1 MVTKNKTLLLVEDDF
16 SLAILESKM
25 LKDYGYKVEHVL
37 SGEEAIEVMN
47 QIPEIDLILMDI
59 NLGNGLDGTET
70 AERILSDHSVP
81 IVFLSSHIEK
91 ELIEKTEKITSYGY
105 VLKSSHITVL
115 DASIKMAFKLFN
127 AHKKIVESENKFKD
141 IFENTLDCIFILE
154 VSEDLRYKVIALNP
168 AELLQ
173 LKKLPIFNNRI
184 NHLNNNLE
192 TFENTDLEEFISSE
206 IYSTLKINYDRCVSE
221 GKIISYE
228 EKLSNEK
235 FYTQLIPVKDT
246 KGKIH
251 RIIGISRNIS
261 NLKLTND

>member
-1 MVTKNKTLLLVEDDF
+1 MVANNKTILLVEDDYA
-16 SLAILESKM
+16 LAILESKM
-25 LKDYGYKVEHVL
+25 LKDYGYKIEHVI
-37 SGEEAIEVMN
+37 SGEEAIDAMN
-47 QIPEIDLILMDI
+47 HFPDIDLILMDI
-59 NLGNGLDGTET
+59 NLGKGLDGTET
-70 AERILSDHSVP
+70 AERILKNHLIP

-154 VSEDLRYKVIALNP
+154 VSEDLRYNVVALNP

-184 NHLNNNLE
+184 NHLNNELE
-192 TFENTDLEEFISSE
+192 TFENVDLEEFISSE
-206 IYSTLKINYDRCVSE
+206 IYNKIKINYDRCVRE
-221 GKIISYE
+221 EKIISYE
-228 EKLSNEK
+228 EILIEEK
-235 FYTQLIPVKDT
+235 FYTQLIPVKDA